1 MNIHMIKTEKEYQ
14 ELVLKLENDLQ
25 FIELQREHFKNMDL
39 TDEQVK
45 KALEPSICFHEQ
57 LKEEVEYYEKIKRGE
72 FTALENFDGMGR
84 FLIGL
89 RIYLGITQSELA
101 TRLEVAEAQIS
112 RDEKN
117 EYHGASIEKVKRIL
131 EALSVTVSISL
142 TRIPE
147 KIAV

>member
-1 MNIHMIKTEKEYQ
+1 MIKTEKEYQ
-14 ELVLKLENDLQ
+14 ELVLRLENDLQ
-25 FIELQREHFKNMDL
+25 FIELQREHFIKMEL

-57 LKEEVEYYEKIKRGE
+57 LREEVEHYEKIKRGE

>member
-1 MNIHMIKTEKEYQ
+1 MIKTEKEYQ

-142 TRIPE
+142 TRIPD

>member
-1 MNIHMIKTEKEYQ
+1 
-14 ELVLKLENDLQ
+14 
-25 FIELQREHFKNMDL
+25 
-39 TDEQVK
+39 
-45 KALEPSICFHEQ
+45 
-57 LKEEVEYYEKIKRGE
+57 
-72 FTALENFDGMGR
+72 MGR

-89 RIYLGITQSELA
+89 RIYLGITQSELV
-101 TRLEVAEAQIS
+101 TRLEVAETQIS

-142 TRIPE
+142 TSIPK